1 MKYYLNKWFNIQKNQ
16 VIWNREQLNKICK
29 LNRGYF
35 GDTNF
40 IIFVQFIVG
49 CSKACLKEIFD
60 IKRLSEILKN
70 KKDKIVVVEFASI
83 SINKPEALGVKSG
96 TISTEKL
103 VILLKMLVFDYV
115 FDTNFTAEITIV
127 EEATEFV

>member
-1 MKYYLNKWFNIQKNQ
+1 MFNRNEKHWNIIWINDSIYKKINF

-70 KKDKIVVVEFASI
+70 KKDKSLVVEFTSAI
-83 SINKPEALGVKSG
+83 RINMPEH
-96 TISTEKL
+96 
-103 VILLKMLVFDYV
+103 
-115 FDTNFTAEITIV
+115 
-127 EEATEFV
+127 